1 MAVDYSHIIAYII
14 YMVSDVRIKFAERL
28 KFLREER
35 NLSQEKLALLCD
47 IDRTYIGRIERT
59 KRNPSLDILY
69 KLSRG
74 LNISLSDLFDFKL

>member
-1 MAVDYSHIIAYII
+1 MAADYSHIITYII

-47 IDRTYIGRIERT
+47 I
-59 KRNPSLDILY
+59 N
-69 KLSRG
+69 
-74 LNISLSDLFDFKL
+74 FKFLHVALINVFIIFLVLH